1 MPKSQPKNYPK
12 NSKNQKKLNVNSEP
26 VNITK
31 SKFYWI
37 SLTVAT
43 VIVVLGY
50 GIVARI
56 ALVQLGLILVTVL
69 SVIGVAGYVRLKHS
83 ILTAKTRATYLFVGA
98 AVIGY
103 GIWASMVFTLAVTG
117 IGAQSPSVLG
127 SQLFIVASQIIFL
140 AMGAFIG
147 EYLSTNDAFQAF
159 ADIIK
164 QKIG

>member
-50 GIVARI
+50 GIVASI

-69 SVIGVAGYVRLKHS
+69 SVIGVAGYVRLKPS

-103 GIWASMVFTLAVTG
+103 GIWAAMVLTLAVSG
-117 IGAQSPSVLG
+117 VGAQFSNVLG
-127 SQLFIVASQIIFL
+127 SQFFIVSTQIIFL
-140 AMGAFIG
+140 ALGAFIG

-159 ADIIK
+159 AGKIK
-164 QKIG
+164 QKIS

>member
-1 MPKSQPKNYPK
+1 MPKSHPKIRPKNG
-12 NSKNQKKLNVNSEP
+12 KNQKKLNVISEP

-37 SLTVAT
+37 TLTIIT
-43 VIVVLGY
+43 VIAVLGY
-50 GIVARI
+50 GIVASTAI
-56 ALVQLGLILVTVL
+56 DQLGLILAAVL
-69 SVIGVAGYVRLKHS
+69 SVIGVAGYARLRPS

-103 GIWASMVFTLAVTG
+103 GIWAAMVLTLAVSG
-117 IGAQSPSVLG
+117 VGAEFPNVLG
-127 SQLFIVASQIIFL
+127 SQLFIVTSQIIFL
-140 AMGAFIG
+140 SLGALIG

-159 ADIIK
+159 AGKIR